1 MAEQGDCPV
10 SIFPRMCLV
19 VAAAALFL
27 APARAQI
34 APPRTIE
41 ELKAETQAR
50 ADRDAYPLIGIKPAD
65 ARAALAKITTLDRD
79 EWAAAWSAVAAG
91 YEADARAAE
100 AAGRIKDAQ
109 DGFLQAWRLYSFAR
123 WPTPNS
129 PGKQQ
134 AYAKALAVFAAY
146 ARHLDPAPALVRI
159 PFEGKEIVGWLRL
172 PKDVRPAPLVLTISA
187 LDSRKEDNVERSAA
201 FIARGIAT
209 FALDM
214 PGTGEAPLK
223 GDVDSERM
231 FSRALDY
238 IATRP
243 EIDAKRVVVQ
253 GVSWSGYWAAKLA
266 IVERAR
272 LKGAV
277 VQGGP
282 IHHYFQPE
290 WQRKAL
296 GTREYLF
303 DLFAAR
309 ASVYGSAS
317 LDDFL
322 AFGPKMSLETQG
334 LIARPSAPMLLV
346 NGDHDTQVPI
356 ADLDLMLHAGSA
368 KEAWV
373 NPGGA
378 HTGRSAEWPDGKIFE
393 KIVAPWISRQLGLGE

>member
-1 MAEQGDCPV
+1 MLVAARV
-10 SIFPRMCLV
+10 CLV
-19 VAAAALFL
+19 VAAVIPLL
-27 APARAQI
+27 AQAQAQI

-50 ADRDAYPLIGIKPAD
+50 ADRNAYPLIGIKPAD
-65 ARAALAKITTLDRD
+65 ARAALAKITSLDRD
-79 EWAAAWSAVAAG
+79 EWAAAWSSVAAG
-91 YEADARAAE
+91 YEADAKAAD
-100 AAGRIKDAQ
+100 AAGHGKDAQ
-109 DGFLQAWRLYSFAR
+109 EGYLQAWRLYSFAR

-129 PGKQQ
+129 PGKQK
-134 AYAKALAVFAAY
+134 AYVKAVEAFAAY
-146 ARHLDPAPALVRI
+146 AQHLDPAPALVRI

-172 PKDVRPAPLVLTISA
+172 PKDVRPAPLVLAISA
-187 LDSRKEDNVERSAA
+187 LDSRKEDTIERSGA
-201 FIARGIAT
+201 FISHGIAT

-214 PGTGEAPLK
+214 PGTGEAPVW
-223 GDVDSERM
+223 GDVNSERM

-238 IATRP
+238 LATRP

-253 GVSWSGYWAAKLA
+253 GVSWSGYWAAKLG
-266 IVERAR
+266 IVERER
-272 LKGAV
+272 LKGVV

-282 IHHYFQPE
+282 IHYYFQPE

-303 DLFAAR
+303 DLFPAR

-317 LDDFL
+317 LDAFL
-322 AFGPKMSLETQG
+322 AFGPKMSLKAQG
-334 LIARPSAPMLLV
+334 LLERPSAPMLLV

-373 NPGGA
+373 NPGGG
-378 HTGRSAEWPDGKIFE
+378 HTGRSADWPDGKIFE
-393 KIVAPWISRQLGLGE
+393 KIVAPWIGRQLGLGE